1 MTGSEFLI
9 GAAAEGIAA
18 LITDTTKEGSSSA
31 IVQKIQGLKVKSRQ
45 VIFDASRRYIETYQK
60 RHCQLKVLGMREPVD
75 LASVYT
81 GVKLLDSQDILQ
93 FDPDALEETFREN
106 RFRGYSSRG
115 RENKKQSGI
124 AIANQK
130 QYLMVLG
137 GPGAGKSTFLRK
149 VGLEALRTVYYEDA
163 VYQPRVIPVL
173 LELKRFEA
181 SDVDIAKF
189 IAAEFQT
196 CGFPEAEAFME
207 NALVQ
212 GNLLVML
219 DGLDEV
225 PSANLDNVLKT
236 IRDFV
241 DLYDKNRFITSCRVA
256 AAGYRGSAF
265 QRFSNVTMADF
276 DDEQIQQFATN
287 WFGDELDRER
297 KTAEKFWEVL
307 KKPENKASKELAH
320 TPLLLTYL
328 CLVYGGSQRFP
339 NNRSS
344 LYRKALRILLE
355 EWAAEKRILR
365 DDIYEGLS
373 IEQEEILLSEI
384 AYDGMKDDHLFF
396 DKRRLSAQIRGF
408 LAGNLNA
415 PKGLDSEKV
424 LNAIEVQQGI
434 LVERMEDHYS
444 FSHLTLQEYLT
455 AQYLV
460 NNDEWKGLVQQHITD
475 SRWREIFLLLPGLM
489 SGRSGADSLLLAMKE
504 QADDCINTPRLKAL
518 VQWAETAIDESEEK
532 LKPAAKRAVAIFL
545 ILDLALVRDLVRD
558 LARDLARDLN
568 LDLDL
573 DLDRALDFDRDL
585 ALDADLD
592 LDLDLARA
600 RSFSRTSVF
609 FNVDFDGLV

>member
-1 MTGSEFLI
+1 M
-9 GAAAEGIAA
+9 
-18 LITDTTKEGSSSA
+18 
-31 IVQKIQGLKVKSRQ
+31 
-45 VIFDASRRYIETYQK
+45 DA
-60 RHCQLKVLGMREPVD
+60 
-75 LASVYT
+75 
-81 GVKLLDSQDILQ
+81 
-93 FDPDALEETFREN
+93 
-106 RFRGYSSRG
+106 
-115 RENKKQSGI
+115 
-124 AIANQK
+124 
-130 QYLMVLG
+130 
-137 GPGAGKSTFLRK
+137 
-149 VGLEALRTVYYEDA
+149 
-163 VYQPRVIPVL
+163 
-173 LELKRFEA
+173 
-181 SDVDIAKF
+181 
-189 IAAEFQT
+189 
-196 CGFPEAEAFME
+196 
-207 NALVQ
+207 
-212 GNLLVML
+212 
-219 DGLDEV
+219 
-225 PSANLDNVLKT
+225 
-236 IRDFV
+236 
-241 DLYDKNRFITSCRVA
+241 
-256 AAGYRGSAF
+256 
-265 QRFSNVTMADF
+265 
-276 DDEQIQQFATN
+276 
-287 WFGDELDRER
+287 
-297 KTAEKFWEVL
+297 
-307 KKPENKASKELAH
+307 
-320 TPLLLTYL
+320 
-328 CLVYGGSQRFP
+328 SQRFP

-434 LVERMEDHYS
+434 LVERMEDQYS
-444 FSHLTLQEYLT
+444 FSHLTLQEYLA

-460 NNDEWKGLVQQHITD
+460 NNNEWKGLVQQHITD

-504 QADDCINTPRLKAL
+504 QADDYINTPRLKAL

-609 FNVDFDGLV
+609 FNVDFDGLVRSLEKLQNNKLNEKASRENKEKFVESIYEIWFSALGIEPETASLSPEEAQSLADYLYICELMICCKEGATRVSPDVWQSIESSILTVPSSDMTAD